1 VPLQELTRTLRDT
14 GRIVA
19 HALGLRDQ
27 FDAFAHEKFDGL
39 REYYRSPVLDFGA
52 GTCLFTMRLKRAGL
66 DVTPVD
72 VVNASR
78 FPAAQLRVVEGPRL
92 PFGDGSYETSI
103 AHFVLHHI
111 TRQDESFGEL
121 VRVTRG
127 TIVVA
132 EDVVDRWTDALVA
145 WIHTGTSPWSRAW
158 TGFRSTAGWLEF
170 FAGFPVDVLATRTI
184 PRWRTPFYPVK
195 RVIFVLRVRPQAR
208 AAA

>member
-1 VPLQELTRTLRDT
+1 MRDT

-19 HALGLRDQ
+19 HSFGLRGQ
-27 FDAFAHEKFDGL
+27 FDAFMHEKFDGL

-52 GTCLFTMRLKRAGL
+52 GTCLFTMRMKNAGL

-78 FPAAQLRVVEGPRL
+78 FPSAQLQVIQGPRL
-92 PFGDGSYETSI
+92 PFENGAYETSI

-111 TRQDESFGEL
+111 ARQDETFAEL

-127 TIVVA
+127 TIVIA
-132 EDVVDRWTDALVA
+132 EDVVEGWTDALAA
-145 WIHTGTSPWSRAW
+145 WLHTGTSPWSRAW

-170 FAGFPVDVLATRTI
+170 FAGFPVDVLETRTI
-184 PRWRTPFYPVK
+184 PRWRTPFYPV
-195 RVIFVLRVRPQAR
+195 RRAIFVLRVRSR
-208 AAA
+208 ETAAA